1 MRQAPE
7 CAPVGLQWRRF
18 LPEQVPVASDRK
30 PLDPLAFGVVTVLCV
45 AWGLQQVTIK
55 MAAADVSLVM
65 QASIRSIVATAC
77 LLVWAR
83 VRGIPLFNADRTLQ
97 SGLAAGCLFAAEF
110 VFIYAGLA
118 YTTASRM
125 IVFIYTTPCFTA
137 LLLPL
142 FVRSERLSARQWSG
156 VVLAFAG
163 IFAAFGEGFIGAAG
177 DTLIGDLFGL
187 IAALLWAVTIVLIRA
202 TRLAQTS
209 ATKTLFYQLAVS
221 AAVLPVISIAMG
233 EPGIVRLTPLTV
245 TILAYQGVLVA
256 FASYLAWFWLL
267 TKYFA
272 ARLSVFTSLTPLFGV
287 LFGVALLDERI
298 TPVFVAAAL
307 AVAAGIALVNWPG
320 RRRRVGRRRI

>member
-1 MRQAPE
+1 VIP
-7 CAPVGLQWRRF
+7 
-18 LPEQVPVASDRK
+18 DRK
-30 PLDPLAFGVVTVLCV
+30 PLDPFAFGLVTVLCM

-55 MAAADVSLVM
+55 LAAADVSLVM

-83 VRGIPLFNADRTLQ
+83 VRGIPLISADGTLR

-137 LLLPL
+137 VMLPFL
-142 FVRSERLSARQWSG
+142 VRSERLSARQWTG
-156 VVLAFAG
+156 VLLAFAG
-163 IFAAFGEGFIGAAG
+163 IFVAFGESFFSAQEA
-177 DTLIGDLFGL
+177 TLIGDLFGL
-187 IAALLWAVTIVLIRA
+187 IAAFLWASTIVLIRA
-202 TRLAQTS
+202 TRLAHAS

-221 AAVLPVISIAMG
+221 AAALPAVSIAMG

-245 TILAYQGVLVA
+245 TMLAYQSVLVA

-287 LFGVALLDERI
+287 LFGVALLGERI
-298 TPVFVAAAL
+298 TPVFLVAAL
-307 AVAAGIALVNWPG
+307 LVAAGIALVNWPG
-320 RRRRVGRRRI
+320 RRR